1 MNIKKAMPRVITAL
15 ILIAAVLP
23 PFIIGGAAIEVL
35 AVVFTLFASYEIASI
50 KNESKPE
57 WLLAAFIAAVIEIL
71 MHLPLNLFAAGISI
85 FLTALFL
92 LHIVREDFTAN
103 QTVYTFVIALI
114 VALAW
119 RGALRIYDGR
129 GGGLTMIFV
138 AVCCYVCDTGA
149 WFVGSMLGKHKMI
162 PRISPNKT
170 WEGSAGGY
178 LLGAAAGLIFG
189 LLMIKDLPSSLIIA
203 ASFVLPAVA
212 QIGDLAFSSIKR
224 AWEMKDF
231 GSLLPGHG
239 GVLDRIDS
247 LVFCLMI
254 FNALMLIWGV

>member
-1 MNIKKAMPRVITAL
+1 MNMKKVMPRVITAL

-23 PFIIGGAAIEVL
+23 PFIIGGKAIEVL
-35 AVVFTLFASYEIASI
+35 ALVFTVLASYEIASI
-50 KNESKPE
+50 KNENKAD
-57 WLLAAFIAAVIEIL
+57 WVLTVFIAAVIEIL

-85 FLTALFL
+85 FLTILFL
-92 LHIVREDFTAN
+92 LHIIREDFTTN
-103 QTVYTFVIALI
+103 QAVYTFVIAVI
-114 VALAW
+114 VCLAW

-129 GGGLTMIFV
+129 SGGTTMIFV

-149 WFVGSMLGKHKMI
+149 WLFGSLFGKHKMI

-178 LLGAAAGLIFG
+178 CLGAAVGLIFG
-189 LLMIKDLPSSLIIA
+189 LLLIKDLPSSLIIA
-203 ASFVLPAVA
+203 ASFILPAIA

-224 AWEMKDF
+224 EWGMKDF

-247 LVFCLMI
+247 LVFCLMV